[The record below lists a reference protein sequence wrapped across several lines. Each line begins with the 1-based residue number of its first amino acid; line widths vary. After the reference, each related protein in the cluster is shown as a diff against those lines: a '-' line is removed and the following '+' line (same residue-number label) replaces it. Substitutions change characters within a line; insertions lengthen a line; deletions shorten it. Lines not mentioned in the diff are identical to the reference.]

1 VWVVRVLGIVSSLSS
16 GSLPAAWSAMGARSG
31 TVPLF
36 RPRTPAR
43 GACERAAPSTAKRPS
58 LGRGRGASRPLRS
71 GGDERRIDLV
81 LLRDGGAMSLRGRTL
96 LTARHGGR
104 RRNGRFGQA
113 DDDLDPALAQRPH
126 QLRQVLQ

>member
-1 VWVVRVLGIVSSLSS
+1 A
-16 GSLPAAWSAMGARSG
+16 P
-31 TVPLF
+31 
-36 RPRTPAR
+36 
-43 GACERAAPSTAKRPS
+43 PSTAKRPT
-58 LGRGRGASRPLRS
+58 LRRGRGASRPLRS
-71 GGDERRIDLV
+71 AGDERRIDLV

-126 QLRQVLQ
+126 QLRQVLQRGPGVAAMTATSERRAALTRLVR